1 MKYRLVID
9 KNADEE
15 IIAIVH
21 SPSALTQ
28 QIENLISNYAGT
40 DSILAYRE
48 DEMRKLSF
56 SEIECITILDRKVIA
71 IDRSGVH
78 YRIQQRLRDLESILL
93 IIEKKVDIQLL
104 DISQVYRGIF
114 TLSALAFLA
123 GGMNFIYQ
131 VERLPLISAIIIHGS
146 VLYLGYLVTYLIN
159 GWLEWTCT
167 QILVFSMIFIL
178 SYLLIWTVIYTCI
191 RRKTVR
197 INAILEQNQ
206 HKLDDMQTG
215 RHGSGLSD

>member
-1 MKYRLVID
+1 
-9 KNADEE
+9 
-15 IIAIVH
+15 
-21 SPSALTQ
+21 
-28 QIENLISNYAGT
+28 
-40 DSILAYRE
+40 
-48 DEMRKLSF
+48 MRKYVLDFLRRGF
-56 SEIECITILDRKVIA
+56 SACGLGPLVLAVI
-71 IDRSGVH
+71 
-78 YRIQQRLRDLESILL
+78 YL

-104 DISQVYRGIF
+104 DINQVYREIF

-146 VLYLGYLVTYLIN
+146 VLYLGYLVTYLFN

-206 HKLDDMQTG
+206 HKSDDMQTD